1 MKADDNHITNFLTS
15 TNFKAFLGS
24 VLNFN
29 TMDSL
34 KSREILEILAKDS
47 RTSAET
53 IAGMLGLVPTQVK
66 AEIERF
72 EKDGVIKHY
81 GTTIDWEK
89 AGVEKIVAFVDIDV
103 VPAREVGFDAIALRI
118 AKHPEVRHAWLV
130 SGGCDLSIMVEAN
143 SLKEIANFVAE
154 KIATIDGVTGTNTHF
169 LLRKYKEDNELF
181 AELEP
186 DNRLIVS
193 A

>member
-1 MKADDNHITNFLTS
+1 MTS
-15 TNFKAFLGS
+15 INFKPFLDS

-34 KSREILEILAKDS
+34 KSREILELLSNDS

-53 IAGMLGLVPTQVK
+53 IAGMLGLAPSQVK
-66 AEIERF
+66 SEIDRF
-72 EKDGVIKHY
+72 EQEGIIKHY
-81 GTTIDWEK
+81 GSTIDWEK
-89 AGVEKIVAFVDIDV
+89 AGIEKIVAFVDIDV

-118 AKHPEVRHAWLV
+118 AKHPEVKHAWLV

-143 SLKEIANFVAE
+143 SLKEVANFVAE

-169 LLRKYKEDNELF
+169 LLRKYKEDNVLF
-181 AELEP
+181 GDLEP
-186 DNRLIVS
+186 DSRLVVS
-193 A
+193 P